1 MASGRSHDQATRRL
15 ALPFGLLWAPW
26 LGLVGV
32 AVAAGAFLVGGL
44 WLSPDLDTRSRATQ
58 RWGPLGWLWWP
69 YRRGLSHRS
78 LFSHSPVIGTAGR
91 LTYLALALL
100 LVALVVQGL
109 SALAAGSPPLRSGD
123 LAAGAQAAAHWLASL
138 WQQQR
143 PLILAALLGLE
154 ASSWLHLL
162 QDGDPMPRWPR
173 PLRAL
178 ARSLRPGPRRRRSQ
192 TGRRPPQ
199 PGRQHSQPGRQG
211 GRSGRQN

>member
-32 AVAAGAFLVGGL
+32 AVAAAAFLVGGL
-44 WLSPDLDTRSRATQ
+44 WLSPDLDTRSRATN

-69 YRRGLSHRS
+69 YRRVLSHRS
-78 LFSHSPVIGTAGR
+78 LLSHSPVIGTAGR

-100 LVALVVQGL
+100 LVALVAQGVM
-109 SALAAGSPPLRSGD
+109 ALASGSAPLRRDD
-123 LAAGAQAAAHWLASL
+123 LAAAAQTAAPWLAGL

-178 ARSLRPGPRRRRSQ
+178 ARSLRHGPRRRR
-192 TGRRPPQ
+192 TR
-199 PGRQHSQPGRQG
+199 PGRQRSQAGSQG

>member
-32 AVAAGAFLVGGL
+32 AVAAGAFLIGGL
-44 WLSPDLDTRSRATQ
+44 WLSPDLDTRSRATN

-78 LFSHSPVIGTAGR
+78 LFSHSPVIGTVGR

-100 LVALVVQGL
+100 LIALMAQGV

-123 LAAGAQAAAHWLASL
+123 LVAAGQAAASWLASL

-154 ASSWLHLL
+154 ASSWLHLF

-178 ARSLRPGPRRRRSQ
+178 ARSLRHGPRRRR
-192 TGRRPPQ
+192 TR
-199 PGRQHSQPGRQG
+199 PGRQRSQPGSQG

>member
-44 WLSPDLDTRSRATQ
+44 WLSPDLDTRSRATN
-58 RWGPLGWLWWP
+58 RWGPLAWLWWP

-91 LTYLALALL
+91 LIYLALALL
-100 LVALVVQGL
+100 LAALVAQGL

-123 LAAGAQAAAHWLASL
+123 LVAGAQAGRYWLASL

-143 PLILAALLGLE
+143 PLLLAALLGLE

-178 ARSLRPGPRRRRSQ
+178 ARALRPQRRPSPRRRR
-192 TGRRPPQ
+192 PQ
-199 PGRQHSQPGRQG
+199 PGRQGP
-211 GRSGRQN
+211 RSGRQN

>member
-44 WLSPDLDTRSRATQ
+44 WLSPDLDTRSRATY
-58 RWGPLGWLWWP
+58 RWGPLAWLWWP

-91 LTYLALALL
+91 LIYLALALL
-100 LVALVVQGL
+100 LAALVAQGAM
-109 SALAAGSPPLRSGD
+109 ALASGTPPLRNGD
-123 LAAGAQAAAHWLASL
+123 LVAAAQAGRYWLASL

-143 PLILAALLGLE
+143 PLLLAALLGLE

-178 ARSLRPGPRRRRSQ
+178 ARALRSGPKRRRSQ
-192 TGRRPPQ
+192 LGGQPRRTGRKSPR
-199 PGRQHSQPGRQG
+199 
-211 GRSGRQN
+211 

>member
-32 AVAAGAFLVGGL
+32 AVAAGAFLIGGL

-78 LFSHSPVIGTAGR
+78 LFSHSPLIGTAGR
-91 LTYLALALL
+91 LIYLALALL
-100 LVALVVQGL
+100 LVALVAQGVM
-109 SALAAGSPPLRSGD
+109 ALASGSAPLRRVD
-123 LAAGAQAAAHWLASL
+123 LAAAAQTTAPWLANL

-154 ASSWLHLL
+154 ASSWLHLF

-178 ARSLRPGPRRRRSQ
+178 ARSLRHGPRRRR
-192 TGRRPPQ
+192 TR
-199 PGRQHSQPGRQG
+199 PGRQRSQAGGQG

>member
-44 WLSPDLDTRSRATQ
+44 WLSPDLDTRSRATN

-78 LFSHSPVIGTAGR
+78 LVSHSPVIGTAGR
-91 LTYLALALL
+91 LLYLALALL
-100 LVALVVQGL
+100 LVALVAQGAM
-109 SALAAGSPPLRSGD
+109 ALAAGSAPLRSGD
-123 LAAGAQAAAHWLASL
+123 LVAAAQAGRYWLASL

-143 PLILAALLGLE
+143 PMVLVALLGLE

-162 QDGDPMPRWPR
+162 QDGDPLPRWPR
-173 PLRAL
+173 PLRGLVRAL
-178 ARSLRPGPRRRRSQ
+178 RSGPRRRRSQ
-192 TGRRPPQ
+192 PGGQPRRLGRKSPR
-199 PGRQHSQPGRQG
+199 
-211 GRSGRQN
+211 

>member
-44 WLSPDLDTRSRATQ
+44 WLSPDLDTRSRATG
-58 RWGPLGWLWWP
+58 RWGPLAWLWWP

-91 LTYLALALL
+91 LIYLALALL
-100 LVALVVQGL
+100 LAALVAQGAM
-109 SALAAGSPPLRSGD
+109 ALASGTPPLRNGD
-123 LAAGAQAAAHWLASL
+123 LVAAAQAGRFWLASL

-143 PLILAALLGLE
+143 PLLLAAQLGLE

-178 ARSLRPGPRRRRSQ
+178 VRALRSGPRRRRY
-192 TGRRPPQ
+192 Q
-199 PGRQHSQPGRQG
+199 PGGQPRRLGRKSP
-211 GRSGRQN
+211 R

>member
-32 AVAAGAFLVGGL
+32 AVAAGAFLIGGL
-44 WLSPDLDTRSRATQ
+44 WLSPDLDTRSRATN

-91 LTYLALALL
+91 LIYLALALL
-100 LVALVVQGL
+100 LVALVAQGVM
-109 SALAAGSPPLRSGD
+109 ALASGSAPLRRVD
-123 LAAGAQAAAHWLASL
+123 LAAAAQTAAPWLANL

-154 ASSWLHLL
+154 ASSWLHLF

-178 ARSLRPGPRRRRSQ
+178 ARSLRHGPRRRR
-192 TGRRPPQ
+192 TR
-199 PGRQHSQPGRQG
+199 PGRQRSQAGGQG

>member
-58 RWGPLGWLWWP
+58 RWGPLAWLWWP
-69 YRRGLSHRS
+69 YRRGISHRS

-91 LTYLALALL
+91 LIYLALALL

-109 SALAAGSPPLRSGD
+109 SALAAGSAPLRSGD
-123 LAAGAQAAAHWLASL
+123 LAAATQTAAHWLASL

-143 PLILAALLGLE
+143 PLLLAALLGLE

-162 QDGDPMPRWPR
+162 QDGDPVPRWPR

-192 TGRRPPQ
+192 PGRRRP
-199 PGRQHSQPGRQG
+199 QPGRQG

>member
-1 MASGRSHDQATRRL
+1 MASGHSHDQATRRL

-78 LFSHSPVIGTAGR
+78 LLSHSPVIGTAGR
-91 LTYLALALL
+91 LIYLALALL
-100 LVALVVQGL
+100 LVALVAQGL
-109 SALAAGSPPLRSGD
+109 SALAAGSPPLRRGD
-123 LAAGAQAAAHWLASL
+123 LAAGGQAAARWLASL

-162 QDGDPMPRWPR
+162 QDGDPVPRWPR

-178 ARSLRPGPRRRRSQ
+178 ARSLRLGPRRRRSQ
-192 TGRRPPQ
+192 RRRRRP
-199 PGRQHSQPGRQG
+199 QPGRQG

>member
-109 SALAAGSPPLRSGD
+109 SALAAGSAPLRSGD
-123 LAAGAQAAAHWLASL
+123 LAAGAQAAAPWLANL

-154 ASSWLHLL
+154 ASSWLHLF

-178 ARSLRPGPRRRRSQ
+178 ARSLRHGPRRRR
-192 TGRRPPQ
+192 TR
-199 PGRQHSQPGRQG
+199 PGRQRSQAGGQG

>member
-44 WLSPDLDTRSRATQ
+44 WLSPDLDTRSRATN

-78 LFSHSPVIGTAGR
+78 LLSHSPVIGTAGR
-91 LTYLALALL
+91 LIYLALALL
-100 LVALVVQGL
+100 LAALVVQGV

-123 LAAGAQAAAHWLASL
+123 LAAAAQTAAPWLAGL

-178 ARSLRPGPRRRRSQ
+178 ARTLRPGPRRRR
-192 TGRRPPQ
+192 TR
-199 PGRQHSQPGRQG
+199 PGRQRSQAGGQG

>member
-58 RWGPLGWLWWP
+58 RWGPLAWLWWP
-69 YRRGLSHRS
+69 YRRGISHRS

-91 LTYLALALL
+91 LIYLALALL
-100 LVALVVQGL
+100 LVALMAQSV
-109 SALAAGSPPLRSGD
+109 SALASGSAPLRRDD
-123 LAAGAQAAAHWLASL
+123 LAAAAQTAAPWLANL

-173 PLRAL
+173 SLRAL
-178 ARSLRPGPRRRRSQ
+178 ARSLRHGPRRRR
-192 TGRRPPQ
+192 TR
-199 PGRQHSQPGRQG
+199 PGRQRSQAGGQG

>member
-44 WLSPDLDTRSRATQ
+44 WLSPDLDTRSRATH
-58 RWGPLGWLWWP
+58 RWGPLAWLWWP

-78 LFSHSPVIGTAGR
+78 LLSHSPVIGTAGR

-100 LVALVVQGL
+100 LVALVAQGVT
-109 SALAAGSPPLRSGD
+109 ALAAGSSPLRGGT
-123 LAAGAQAAAHWLASL
+123 LVAGAQAGHHWLGVL

-143 PLILAALLGLE
+143 PLVLVALLGLE

-178 ARSLRPGPRRRRSQ
+178 VRALRSNPRRRRSQ
-192 TGRRPPQ
+192 PGGQPRRLGRKSPR
-199 PGRQHSQPGRQG
+199 
-211 GRSGRQN
+211 

>member
-44 WLSPDLDTRSRATQ
+44 WLSPDLDTRSRATN

-91 LTYLALALL
+91 LIYLALALL
-100 LVALVVQGL
+100 LVALMAQGV
-109 SALAAGSPPLRSGD
+109 SALASGSAPLRSDD
-123 LAAGAQAAAHWLASL
+123 LAAAAQTAAPWLANL

-178 ARSLRPGPRRRRSQ
+178 ARSLRHGPRRRR
-192 TGRRPPQ
+192 TR
-199 PGRQHSQPGRQG
+199 PGRQRSQAGGQG

>member
-44 WLSPDLDTRSRATQ
+44 WLSPDLDTRSRATH
-58 RWGPLGWLWWP
+58 RWGPLAWLWWP

-100 LVALVVQGL
+100 VVALVVQGVT
-109 SALAAGSPPLRSGD
+109 ALAAGSSPLRGGT
-123 LAAGAQAAAHWLASL
+123 LVAGAQAGHHWLASL

-143 PLILAALLGLE
+143 PLVLVALLGLE

-178 ARSLRPGPRRRRSQ
+178 VRALRSNPRRRRSQ
-192 TGRRPPQ
+192 PGGQPRRLGRKSPR
-199 PGRQHSQPGRQG
+199 
-211 GRSGRQN
+211 